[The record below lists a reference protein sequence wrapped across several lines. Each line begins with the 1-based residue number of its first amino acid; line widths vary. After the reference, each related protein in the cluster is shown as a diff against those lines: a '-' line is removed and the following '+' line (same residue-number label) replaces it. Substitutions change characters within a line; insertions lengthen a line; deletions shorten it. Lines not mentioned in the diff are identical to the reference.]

1 LKDKLLI
8 SINLFLAV
16 NISQSCFAQTQQQFE
31 HALDKVDNSK
41 AWSTVPVSK
50 PTTTV
55 SPRQAVRRQ
64 VMKTLMESQSTGA
77 AIGTGTARPAASGD
91 SGSVYAD
98 WQKAE
103 NQASRARYYAQ
114 KARSDSSKS
123 SRQSAASSA
132 DYAARAARYA
142 SDRVYQ
148 ASRNGNPTGQQ
159 YAAKARAAAD
169 RARSDAD
176 RARYNADNYRGN

>member
-1 LKDKLLI
+1 M
-8 SINLFLAV
+8 S
-16 NISQSCFAQTQQQFE
+16 ISQSCFAQTQQQFE
-31 HALDKVDNSK
+31 HALDKVDSSK
-41 AWSTVPVSK
+41 SWSTVPVSGQTNK
-50 PTTTV
+50 TT
-55 SPRQAVRRQ
+55 SRQAVRRQ
-64 VMKTLMESQSTGA
+64 VMKTLMESQSAGA
-77 AIGTGTARPAASGD
+77 GTARPATSGD

-114 KARSDSSKS
+114 KARSDSSKG

-159 YAAKARAAAD
+159 YAGKARAAAD
-169 RARSDAD
+169 RARADAD
-176 RARYNADNYRGN
+176 RARYHADSYRGN